1 MSDFNE
7 MNVGLRWYVAHTYSG
22 YENKVK
28 TNLEKIVENRSL
40 QEMITDIRIPTETVV
55 ESDGGREK
63 EVESKIFPSY
73 VLIKM
78 VMTDET
84 WHLVRNV
91 RGVTGFVGSGN
102 KPIPLTD
109 DEIAAMGVEK
119 REVMVTYEIGDNVR
133 ITDGALESFLGIVE
147 EIDVER
153 QKVRVVVSMFG
164 RETPVELDLD
174 QIESI

>member
-1 MSDFNE
+1 MADLILGVNIPME
-7 MNVGLRWYVAHTYSG
+7 TVT
-22 YENKVK
+22 E
-28 TNLEKIVENRSL
+28 
-40 QEMITDIRIPTETVV
+40 ITDSGTKTVERKV
-55 ESDGGREK
+55 
-63 EVESKIFPSY
+63 FPGY
-73 VLIKM
+73 VLVKLI
-78 VMTDET
+78 MTAET

-119 REVMVTYEIGDNVR
+119 REVLVTYEIGDNVR